1 MSHWTERV
9 FLERPELFLPALED
23 SVGGAEEQ
31 ATEILT
37 LLDDLYDFRPESVLD
52 VGCGIGRHVTAF
64 AECGIEAHGLDMAAA
79 YTDRARERAEV
90 AGVADLTTLFTRD
103 MREVGGLDER
113 YDLLMNVYSFGFFDE
128 ATNERLLGAFYER
141 LQPGGVL
148 LIKTFNK
155 VGRLLDF
162 TESETNNVGD
172 VTYVREYQYDPLTS
186 RRCSDGFLI
195 ENESYVGDFVFDVR
209 LYTPIELAKLVST
222 VGFEDVYQFNTYDR
236 EKLTRESGQQI
247 ILGRR

>member
-23 SVGGAEEQ
+23 SLEGAEEE

-64 AECGIEAHGLDMAAA
+64 AECGIEAHGLDMAAT
-79 YTDRARERAEV
+79 YTDRARERAEA
-90 AGVADLTTLFTRD
+90 AGVADLATFFARD
-103 MREVGGLDER
+103 MREVGDLDER
-113 YDLLMNVYSFGFFDE
+113 YDLLMTVYSFGFFDE
-128 ATNERLLGAFYER
+128 ATNKRILGAFYER
-141 LQPGGVL
+141 LHPGGVL

-162 TESETNNVGD
+162 TESEIKTVGD

-186 RRCSDGFLI
+186 RRCSEGFVI
-195 ENESYVGDFVFDVR
+195 ENERYLGEYEFDVR
-209 LYTPIELAKLVST
+209 LYTPIELAKLISN
-222 VGFEDVYQFNTYDR
+222 VGFEDVFQFETCAR
-236 EKLTRESGQQI
+236 EELTRESDEQI
-247 ILGRR
+247 ILGRK

>member
-1 MSHWTERV
+1 MSHWTERF
-9 FLERPELFLPALED
+9 FLEHPELFLPALED
-23 SVGGAEEQ
+23 SVEGAEEQ
-31 ATEILT
+31 ANEILT
-37 LLDDLYDFRPESVLD
+37 LLDVLYDFRPESVLD

-64 AECGIEAHGLDMAAA
+64 AECGIEAHGLDMAAT
-79 YTDRARERAEV
+79 YTDRASERAEA
-90 AGVADLTTLFTRD
+90 AGVADLTTFFARD
-103 MREVGGLDER
+103 MREVGDLDER
-113 YDLLMNVYSFGFFDE
+113 YDLVMNIYSFGFFDE

-141 LQPGGVL
+141 LRPGGVL

-162 TESETNNVGD
+162 TESGTNNVGD

-186 RRCSDGFLI
+186 RRRSEGFVI
-195 ENESYVGDFVFDVR
+195 ENENYLGDFEFDVR

-222 VGFEDVYQFNTYDR
+222 VGFEDVFQFETYDR
-236 EKLTRESGQQI
+236 EELTRQSEEQV